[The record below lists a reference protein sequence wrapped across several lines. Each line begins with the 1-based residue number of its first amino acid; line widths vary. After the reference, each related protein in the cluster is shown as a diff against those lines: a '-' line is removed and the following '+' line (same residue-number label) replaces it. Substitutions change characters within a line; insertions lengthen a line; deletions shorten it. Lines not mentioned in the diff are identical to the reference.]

1 MKEKRG
7 RAIHVTIIYGSLHC
21 RIKSCRKSMRRVML
35 WLTDR
40 LNGNTSVFG
49 VFEDASEENL
59 HHRDRNTHCLS

>member
-1 MKEKRG
+1 MKEERD
-7 RAIHVTIIYGSLHC
+7 RAIRVTIIYGSLHC
-21 RIKSCRKSMRRVML
+21 RIKSCTKSRRRVML

-59 HHRDRNTHCLS
+59 HHRDRHTHCVS